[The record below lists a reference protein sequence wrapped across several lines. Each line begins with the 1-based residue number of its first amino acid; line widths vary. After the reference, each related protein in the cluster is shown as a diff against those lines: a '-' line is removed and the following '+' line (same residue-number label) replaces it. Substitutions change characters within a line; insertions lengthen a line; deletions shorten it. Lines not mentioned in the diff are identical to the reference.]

1 MLVVHMHETE
11 EVIVKGKSSLIAV
24 QVTDDLFARALKDRI
39 FKGQDE
45 F

>member
-1 MLVVHMHETE
+1 MLVVHMK
-11 EVIVKGKSSLIAV
+11 VIVKGKSFIAV